1 MKQHIKTRLAV
12 RLLVEAPF
20 QQKQA
25 YVSISLAVALLIF
38 LGPTFL
44 LSQSA
49 GCLSA
54 EGSGAQAGDPQQVVS
69 FHSFNEWHQGSQI
82 EAAVTGQNPPLSA
95 ACTRWVAAGTGVADS
110 KGGGRFVNPRPAQP
124 TRYMIVVTGAEL
136 LSGVYPDGHT
146 YFITRTLRPLGL
158 QCLGSMSVDDKQAD
172 IKEALRYATDKAALV
187 IVTGGLGPT
196 ENDITRETLSDF
208 TGIALKEHP
217 EVLQNMARRFN
228 VSPAQVRPNLRRQ
241 TQVPTQGTYFK
252 NPNGTAVG
260 LVFEMANAAIVAL
273 PGPPRE
279 LQAMVQNELVPY
291 LSRRFGTRLPGCSLT
306 LRFVGIGQSQID
318 QTLRDH
324 VPLASDIT
332 VSSQFE
338 ASRVDFTFSLPDDTQ
353 QDRARLQELKHK
365 ITEHLGEY
373 IYADGE
379 ISLEE
384 HVLKLLEARGATLVL
399 VEVSSGGSLAAALSN
414 ADGAHRVLAGAY
426 IAPTRDKLRRMLGV
440 RDVDWTEI
448 TSRSQKIEQLATAAA
463 DATASQWTVA
473 VGEAWR
479 DESGTGYVDV
489 IYKLPSGRL
498 ENRQIRFRSGGELAG
513 SRLSTQLL
521 DQLRRRLK

>member
-1 MKQHIKTRLAV
+1 MEQHIKTRLVV
-12 RLLVEAPF
+12 RLLVDDPF
-20 QQKQA
+20 QQAKA
-25 YVSISLAVALLIF
+25 YISISLLVALLIC
-38 LGPTFL
+38 LGLTFL

-49 GCLSA
+49 ECLSA
-54 EGSGAQAGDPQQVVS
+54 ESRGAQTGAPQQVVS
-69 FHSFNEWHQGSQI
+69 FTSFNESRPSKTGRDEWHEGSQI
-82 EAAVTGQNPPLSA
+82 EAAVTRQNPPLSA
-95 ACTRWVAAGTGVADS
+95 VADS
-110 KGGGRFVNPRPAQP
+110 KGGGRFVNPRSAQP
-124 TRYMIVVTGAEL
+124 TQYMIVVTGGEL

-158 QCLGSMSVDDKQAD
+158 QCVGSMSVDDKQAD
-172 IKEALRYATDKAALV
+172 LKQALRYATDKAALV

-196 ENDITRETLSDF
+196 DNDITRETLSDF

-217 EVLQNMARRFN
+217 DVLQDMARRFH
-228 VSPAQVRPNLRRQ
+228 VSPAQLRPNLRRQ
-241 TQVPTQGTYFK
+241 TQVPMRGTYFK
-252 NPNGTAVG
+252 NLNGTAVG
-260 LVFEMANAAIVAL
+260 LVFEMANATIVAL

-279 LQAMVQNELVPY
+279 LQAMVSDELVPY

-306 LRFVGIGQSQID
+306 LRFVGLGQSQID

-338 ASRVDFTFSLPDDTQ
+338 GSRVDFTFSLPDDTQ
-353 QDRARLQELKHK
+353 RDRARLQELKHK

-399 VEVSSGGSLAAALSN
+399 TEVSSGGSLVASLSN

-426 IAPTRDKLRRMLGV
+426 VAPTMEQLRHLLNV
-440 RDVDWTEI
+440 SDDDWKEI
-448 TSRSQKIEQLATAAA
+448 TSRSQRIERIATAAA
-463 DATASQWTVA
+463 DATASQWAVA
-473 VGEAWR
+473 VGQAWQ

-489 IYKLPSGRL
+489 AFKLPSGRL
-498 ENRQIRFRSGGELAG
+498 ESRQIRFRGTGELAS